1 MTSIAK
7 RLIRKSKPQLPIYKD
22 AKGHKTLLELINVY
36 PDYGV
41 GLNVIPIRLI
51 QKGNLNTYFKITRVK
66 LKDISHGSVNGI
78 KYWKGK
84 KEKEEGIPWRYSNNW
99 YIWPYQVS
107 QLRDLDVD
115 SLNHE
120 KSRLENSIFHLT
132 RSINELESFIN
143 DQNSSDNNFE
153 FELAIKENEE
163 VITNQDQGM
172 DTGEEDGV
180 YL

>member
-41 GLNVIPIRLI
+41 GLNVV
-51 QKGNLNTYFKITRVK
+51 Y
-66 LKDISHGSVNGI
+66 
-78 KYWKGK
+78 
-84 KEKEEGIPWRYSNNW
+84 
-99 YIWPYQVS
+99 
-107 QLRDLDVD
+107 LDVD

-132 RSINELESFIN
+132 RSINELKSFIN